1 MSDKAAAKPDKSKAA
16 APEVALEIAENGE
29 IVAPKRSKLAGL
41 MPLIKAVAFISM
53 LVVVEVVAASMFI
66 PSAQDTERLAKQY
79 VAASQG
85 QAAPTGGEVSAAAEG
100 TAQAETEEVELGTFN
115 VTHFNP
121 TANATLSIDF
131 ELFGSVLASDEKEF
145 HTLLE
150 KNKVR
155 VREQVI
161 MTLHADRNKGP
172 LRRRVGLA
180 KTPDFRENQP
190 RLGAAAPQGSPV
202 QQIQFR
208 RTLNKTRR
216 KSFAKRWRRSRPPL
230 QIAKVSLR
238 VQ

>member
-1 MSDKAAAKPDKSKAA
+1 VSDKAAAKPDKSKAA

-161 MTLHADRNKGP
+161 MTLHATETKDLSDAGLGLLKRQILEKTNRALGQP
-172 LRRRVGLA
+172 LLKEVLFSKFNFVER
-180 KTPDFRENQP
+180 
-190 RLGAAAPQGSPV
+190 
-202 QQIQFR
+202 
-208 RTLNKTRR
+208 
-216 KSFAKRWRRSRPPL
+216 
-230 QIAKVSLR
+230 
-238 VQ
+238 

>member
-1 MSDKAAAKPDKSKAA
+1 VSDKAAAKPDKSTETAHADAYDAA
-16 APEVALEIAENGE
+16 AAGDA
-29 IVAPKRSKLAGL
+29 APKRGL
-41 MPLIKAVAFISM
+41 VGGLLPLIKAVAFVSV

-85 QAAPTGGEVSAAAEG
+85 QAAPSGSEAATMTESAAQG
-100 TAQAETEEVELGTFN
+100 ETEEVELGTFN

-145 HTLLE
+145 HTLLD

-161 MTLHADRNKGP
+161 MTLHAAEAKDLSDAGLGLLKREILEKTNRALGQP
-172 LRRRVGLA
+172 LVKEILFSKFNYVER
-180 KTPDFRENQP
+180 
-190 RLGAAAPQGSPV
+190 
-202 QQIQFR
+202 
-208 RTLNKTRR
+208 
-216 KSFAKRWRRSRPPL
+216 
-230 QIAKVSLR
+230 
-238 VQ
+238 